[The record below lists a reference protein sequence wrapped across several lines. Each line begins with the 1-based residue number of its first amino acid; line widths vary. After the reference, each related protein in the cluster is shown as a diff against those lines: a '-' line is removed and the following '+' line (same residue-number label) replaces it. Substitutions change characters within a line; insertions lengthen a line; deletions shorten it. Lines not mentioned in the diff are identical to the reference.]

1 MSPLVARC
9 PRVAYTRHWSDV
21 LPFSLPPFLSPF
33 IPATHNLTC
42 IPPIMQVDMCFILDL
57 IHRFRLGIT
66 VEVGHG
72 SIISFDPW
80 LIANKWVTPLGK
92 FSPRGSRSSQTSAA
106 RGRAS
111 GRSSQVR
118 MPAAARCRI
127 HAPSRVTCLP
137 VTLRDIVGC
146 GRRYARGWL
155 GIDLISSIPFDW
167 LFLLSGGGGGG
178 ATAYLRL
185 LKAMRLLKLAR
196 LARLNVL
203 LQRIEEAPTS
213 ST

>member
-1 MSPLVARC
+1 
-9 PRVAYTRHWSDV
+9 
-21 LPFSLPPFLSPF
+21 
-33 IPATHNLTC
+33 
-42 IPPIMQVDMCFILDL
+42 
-57 IHRFRLGIT
+57 
-66 VEVGHG
+66 
-72 SIISFDPW
+72 
-80 LIANKWVTPLGK
+80 
-92 FSPRGSRSSQTSAA
+92 
-106 RGRAS
+106 
-111 GRSSQVR
+111 
-118 MPAAARCRI
+118 
-127 HAPSRVTCLP
+127 VTCLP

-213 ST
+213 STASGT